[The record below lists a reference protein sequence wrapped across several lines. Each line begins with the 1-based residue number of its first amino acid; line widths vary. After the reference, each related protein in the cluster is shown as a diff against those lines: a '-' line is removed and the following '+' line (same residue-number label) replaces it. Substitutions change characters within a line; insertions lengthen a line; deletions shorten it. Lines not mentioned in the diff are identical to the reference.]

1 MRVAGSGSQRLAAL
15 AVRIKA
21 EAPTGL
27 RVELL
32 RGLKAGA
39 APLIPKVH
47 DAAIAQLPHA
57 GGLNE
62 QVAGQKVTVQVR
74 MGAKTAGVRLK
85 TTAPD
90 TKQTDEGWVRH
101 PVFSMKTTDRQG
113 KTARIAKVNGH
124 YSESAS
130 VKWRTQQIPA
140 AKGWWSATLA
150 KSAPKVTP
158 ALMAAM
164 KTVAAKIQGGV

>member
-1 MRVAGSGSQRLAAL
+1 MPVAGSGSEQLAAL

-21 EAPTGL
+21 AAPTGL

-32 RGLKAGA
+32 RGLKEGA
-39 APLIPKVH
+39 KPLIPKLH
-47 DAAIAQLPHA
+47 DAAIAQLPHT

-74 MGAKTAGVRLK
+74 TGAKTAGVRLK

-113 KTARIAKVNGH
+113 KTARIAKVDGH
-124 YSESAS
+124 YSQTAK
-130 VKWRTQQIPA
+130 VKWVTQQIPA
-140 AKGWWSATLA
+140 AKGWWSDTLA
-150 KSAPKVTP
+150 KSGPEVTP

-164 KTVAAKIQGGV
+164 ETVAVQIQGGV

>member
-1 MRVAGSGSQRLAAL
+1 VPVAGSGSKQLAAL

-21 EAPTGL
+21 AAPSGL
-27 RVELL
+27 RVQLL

-39 APLIPKVH
+39 KPLIPKVH
-47 DAAIAQLPHA
+47 DAAIAKLPRA

-74 MGAKTAGVRLK
+74 TGAKTAGVRLK

-101 PVFSMKTTDRQG
+101 PIYGRRG
-113 KTARIAKVNGH
+113 KGD
-124 YSESAS
+124 
-130 VKWRTQQIPA
+130 WRTQQIPA
-140 AKGWWSATLA
+140 AKGWWSDTLTEA
-150 KSAPKVTP
+150 SPDVTP
-158 ALMAAM
+158 ELLAAM
-164 KTVAAKIQGGV
+164 EAVSVQIQGGV